1 MAVTEAQIRDLL
13 NRPRG
18 LNTGTITEYITIR
31 TAEVNKKARAANYVG
46 VTDNA
51 PTDTLKESAI
61 KFMVC
66 VDCLRVLIDTIPAV
80 VPEKDQGT
88 SDIRFNKQLASFE
101 KQAEAAMA
109 AIEERGGTAF
119 YKKATATKAGGTTVG
134 TPQRIGSLHQVA
146 ELHIPRPR
154 LPATMFTSIAI
165 AELTV
170 C

>member
-1 MAVTEAQIRDLL
+1 MAVTSDNIRDLL

-18 LNTGTITEYITIR
+18 LNNATITEYITIR
-31 TAEVNKKARAANYVG
+31 TAEVNKKARVADLIG
-46 VTDNA
+46 VTTTNA
-51 PTDTLKESAI
+51 PTDALKESAI

-80 VPEKDQGT
+80 VPEKDKGT

-119 YKKATATKAGGTTVG
+119 YVKGTASKISGTTSG
-134 TPQRIGSLHQVA
+134 DLSGSLS
-146 ELHIPRPR
+146 RG
-154 LPATMFTSIAI
+154 SGY
-165 AELTV
+165 
-170 C
+170 

>member
-1 MAVTEAQIRDLL
+1 MAVTSDNIRDLL

-18 LNTGTITEYITIR
+18 LNNATITEYITIR
-31 TAEVNKKARAANYVG
+31 TAEVNKKARAADYVG
-46 VTDNA
+46 VTTNA
-51 PTDTLKESAI
+51 PTDALKESAI

-80 VPEKDQGT
+80 VPEKEQGT

-119 YKKATATKAGGTTVG
+119 YVKGTTSKVSG
-134 TPQRIGSLHQVA
+134 TTSGELSGSL
-146 ELHIPRPR
+146 
-154 LPATMFTSIAI
+154 TS
-165 AELTV
+165 
-170 C
+170 

>member
-1 MAVTEAQIRDLL
+1 MAVTSDNIRDLL

-18 LNTGTITEYITIR
+18 LNNATITEYITIR
-31 TAEVNKKARAANYVG
+31 TAEVNKKARAATYVG
-46 VTDNA
+46 VTTNA
-51 PTDTLKESAI
+51 PTDALKESAI

-80 VPEKDQGT
+80 VPEKDKGT

-119 YKKATATKAGGTTVG
+119 YVKGTTSKVSG
-134 TPQRIGSLHQVA
+134 TTSGELSGSL
-146 ELHIPRPR
+146 
-154 LPATMFTSIAI
+154 TS
-165 AELTV
+165 
-170 C
+170 